1 MKKFIS
7 ICILFFFASLAT
19 FAQNDGWK
27 SHTQCE
33 NGEVAK
39 PTKDG
44 PFSATWSTTSSTQ
57 KEGTQN
63 HYNTGAKGEGNIGV
77 AKAGAGIEISRDGEK
92 KTTNSSTTTT
102 HTLNY
107 DCVKPEDKK

>member
-33 NGEVAK
+33 NGEVATPK
-39 PTKDG
+39 KDG
-44 PFSATWSTTSSTQ
+44 AFSATWSTTSSTQ

-63 HYNTGAKGEGNIGV
+63 HYNAGAKAEGNTGV
-77 AKAGAGIEISRDGEK
+77 AKGGVQGGISRDGEK